1 MEGIKVYLSDGTFK
15 SVFISGN
22 ETVGQITSKILTK
35 LSQQLDIDTSKYWL
49 FEATKGSRESE
60 HRRLG
65 KNMIRARFIPKILST
80 QNLLVNDP
88 TTEVDRIFAAT

>member
-15 SVFISGN
+15 SVFITGH

-49 FEATKGSRESE
+49 FEAAKGSRESE

-65 KNMIRARFIPKILST
+65 KNMIRS
-80 QNLLVNDP
+80 NDSQDSLD
-88 TTEVDRIFAAT
+88 TKSFSE

>member
-15 SVFISGN
+15 SIFITGN

-35 LSQQLDIDTSKYWL
+35 LAQQLNIDTSKYWL
-49 FEATKGSRESE
+49 FEATKGSRDSE

-65 KNMIRARFIPKILST
+65 KNMIRVLLVPKIL
-80 QNLLVNDP
+80 
-88 TTEVDRIFAAT
+88 

>member
-22 ETVGQITSKILTK
+22 ETVGQITSKILSK

-49 FEATKGSRESE
+49 FEATKGSHESD

-65 KNMIRARFIPKILST
+65 KNMIRALIYSKDSLDKIF
-80 QNLLVNDP
+80 VNDP
-88 TTEVDRIFAAT
+88 TGWIGSSPLT

>member
-15 SVFISGN
+15 SIFISGN

-35 LSQQLDIDTSKYWL
+35 LSQQLNIDTSKYWL
-49 FEATKGSRESE
+49 FEAAKGSRESE

-65 KNMIRARFIPKILST
+65 KNMIRAQLIPKILST

-88 TTEVDRIFAAT
+88 TVGSDLRPRL